1 MNQMKKKLHSNSG
14 ASMILALALMLICV
28 MVSSVI
34 IVAAASGIDRNKE
47 KLKQQQE
54 YLAVTSA
61 AKYIAENMNPE
72 GNDRFT
78 GVLLKNEKP
87 CFKYKNYRMES
98 NIRVNGTDVDAY
110 AIPSQHV
117 VVEANEPDLVSVEQI
132 YMYVKD
138 TNPSAPDVDIFCPN
152 QSEKQVVESTT
163 ELSGTFSELMK
174 SAAEEVFVHGLSYTN
189 EFTIKVGDDR
199 IPDVKCRFTMDTDYN
214 VSIVIRSITVVE
226 EIVEESEYYMIIH
239 MYANSPAVNA
249 AGYKTTETCTH
260 NCFYEYCD
268 VVGNIQ
274 TSNIRPYTLT
284 HEVDNPTTTIT
295 WDKPVIIKGGAI

>member
-61 AKYIAENMNPE
+61 AKYVAENMNAT
-72 GNDRFT
+72 GADRFT
-78 GVLLKNEKP
+78 GVTLKNEKP
-87 CFKYKNYRMES
+87 CYKYKNYRLES
-98 NIRVNGTDVDAY
+98 NLRVNGTDVDAY

-117 VVEANEPDLVSVEQI
+117 VVEGNEPDLVSVEQI
-132 YMYVKD
+132 YMYVKE
-138 TNPSAPDVDIFCPN
+138 TNPATPEVDIFCPK
-152 QSEKQVVESTT
+152 QPEKKVVEATT
-163 ELSGTFSELMK
+163 EFSGTFAELMK
-174 SAAEEVFVHGLSYTN
+174 SATEEVFAHGLSYTN
-189 EFTIKVGDDR
+189 VFTIKVEDER
-199 IPDVKCRFTMDTDYN
+199 IPDVKCKFTMDTDYN
-214 VSIVIRSITVVE
+214 VSVVVRSVTVVE
-226 EIVEESEYYMIIH
+226 GVEEESEYYMVLR
-239 MYANSPAVNA
+239 MYANSPSVNA
-249 AGYKTTETCTH
+249 SGYKTTETCIH

-274 TSNIRPYTLT
+274 TSAIRAYTFT

-295 WDKPVIIKGGAI
+295 WDKPIITKGGAF